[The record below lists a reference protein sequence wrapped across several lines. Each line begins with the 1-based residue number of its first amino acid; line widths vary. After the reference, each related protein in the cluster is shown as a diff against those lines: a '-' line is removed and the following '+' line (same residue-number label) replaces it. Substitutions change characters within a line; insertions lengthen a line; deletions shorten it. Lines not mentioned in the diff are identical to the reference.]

1 MTIKISLPL
10 RIALAA
16 LPIIFLGSC
25 GNEPQAE
32 ETEEVAAQRSDLGE
46 VQISPELYKKLKIGQ
61 FQWAQVADSMRVTG
75 RVEADE
81 TRIARISAPVSG
93 RITELEVIEGQTV
106 KRGDLIAVIRSVEL
120 SNAQSSFL
128 RALSQQQLAA
138 RAVTRAKQL
147 LDADVI
153 GSAEL
158 QRRQAELEQAT
169 ADLASASEQLK
180 VLGMTDEGI
189 AALKEKKTVNSVV
202 PVYAT
207 ITGTVLERR
216 VTIGQVVQAAEI
228 VAVLADLSHVW
239 LVADVPEQ
247 TAGSLAVGKEVKAEI
262 AALPGHEISGTL
274 SFVSAI
280 VNPET
285 RTVRA
290 RMNLPN
296 PDRKYKPAML
306 ATMTLQENAERQ
318 RLIPSTAVVREN
330 NEDYLFVQTGPL
342 HFAMRK
348 VRLGDEI
355 DGMRRLEDGVRPG
368 EKIVLDGAFHLNNE
382 RKQMALRGK

>member
-25 GNEPQAE
+25 GHEPKVE
-32 ETEEVAAQRSDLGE
+32 ETEEVAAQRSDSGE
-46 VQISPELYKKLKIGQ
+46 VEISPELYKKLKIGQ
-61 FQWAQVADSMRVTG
+61 FHWAQVADSMRVTG

-106 KRGDLIAVIRSVEL
+106 KRGDLIAVVRSVEL
-120 SNAQSSFL
+120 SNTQSTFL

-138 RAVTRAKQL
+138 RAVARAKQL

-153 GSAEL
+153 GAAEL

-169 ADLASASEQLK
+169 AELASASEQLK
-180 VLGMTDEGI
+180 VLGMTDEAI
-189 AALKEKKTVNSVV
+189 ALLKEKKTVNSVV

-247 TAGSLAVGKEVKAEI
+247 TAGNLAVGKEVKAEI
-262 AALPGHEISGTL
+262 AALPGHEISGRL

-306 ATMTLQENAERQ
+306 ATMTLQESAEKK

-342 HFAMRK
+342 RFAMRK

>member
-1 MTIKISLPL
+1 
-10 RIALAA
+10 
-16 LPIIFLGSC
+16 
-25 GNEPQAE
+25 
-32 ETEEVAAQRSDLGE
+32 
-46 VQISPELYKKLKIGQ
+46 
-61 FQWAQVADSMRVTG
+61 
-75 RVEADE
+75 
-81 TRIARISAPVSG
+81 
-93 RITELEVIEGQTV
+93 
-106 KRGDLIAVIRSVEL
+106 
-120 SNAQSSFL
+120 
-128 RALSQQQLAA
+128 
-138 RAVTRAKQL
+138 
-147 LDADVI
+147 
-153 GSAEL
+153 
-158 QRRQAELEQAT
+158 
-169 ADLASASEQLK
+169 
-180 VLGMTDEGI
+180 
-189 AALKEKKTVNSVV
+189 
-202 PVYAT
+202 
-207 ITGTVLERR
+207 

>member
-207 ITGTVLERR
+207 ITGTVLDRR